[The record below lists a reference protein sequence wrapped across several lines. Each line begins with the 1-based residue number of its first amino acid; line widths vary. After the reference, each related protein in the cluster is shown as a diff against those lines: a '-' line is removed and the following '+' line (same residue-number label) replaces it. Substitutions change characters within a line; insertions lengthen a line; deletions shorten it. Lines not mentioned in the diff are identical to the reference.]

1 MLFYRLYG
9 VFERKTGGTD
19 HIFQLAT
26 AAFSAGAEI
35 WVQVG
40 ENSDNDSVFNPQMVA
55 AVLGDIVYFN
65 CAFAVLGWWAH
76 FLTTRTVTKGNHTVT
91 QSLFATPC
99 IKANAANL
107 TVNGF
112 DSGFQ
117 NASTIDPGYRF
128 SVPIT
133 AAIENTTQW
142 FFDYN
147 TCGDGGVGGINVND
161 SSWDTLD
168 GFVVRVKVRT
178 FDWICSRWLGSA
190 QCRALERQ

>member
-1 MLFYRLYG
+1 L
-9 VFERKTGGTD
+9 
-19 HIFQLAT
+19 QLAT

-35 WVQVG
+35 WIQVG
-40 ENSDNDSVFNPQMVA
+40 ESSDSDSVFNPQTVTA
-55 AVLGDIVYFN
+55 ALNDIVFFN
-65 CAFAVLGWWAH
+65 F
-76 FLTTRTVTKGNHTVT
+76 TNGNHTVT
-91 QSLFATPC
+91 QSLFASPC
-99 IKANAANL
+99 VKANAANL

-147 TCGDGGVGGINVND
+147 TCGEGGVGGINVNE
-161 SSWDTLD
+161 SSWETLD
-168 GFVVRVKVRT
+168 GFVRNADRLNGSDSTSSQTSTSRTQTSGSPSSTSSSGSGADGAAGVRASV
-178 FDWICSRWLGSA
+178 LGA
-190 QCRALERQ
+190 GAIVLPIVVAGLFL